1 MSEPLLK
8 AILRLFAV
16 VAREDDVT
24 HQEREQIR
32 VFLDEHLSQSA
43 VESYLN
49 VFDEY
54 IRLLP
59 PKTGELTPELNRL
72 NELCR
77 EVNPDLTQKQKIV
90 IILELINIVQAD
102 GNISSREMEL
112 LYAIGSNFKIST
124 NDIEAIRTFVL
135 GQKASL
141 LDHSHILIIDSSAQG
156 NFKQSHHIQRNHLNG
171 FMAVLYNDQADIYFI
186 KYIGGT
192 DVYLNGVPV
201 KSGRIAV
208 LAVGSMLRWEK
219 DEPVYYGDILNKFKK
234 FGNYPRLSF
243 EGKNISFKFKNGKLG
258 LREVS
263 LSEESGNLIALMGG
277 SGAGKSTLLHVL
289 NGSDGPSQGQVLING
304 IDIHKEPSKIEGVIG
319 FVPQDDLLIEDLTV
333 YQNLYYAA
341 KLCFSDKSEA
351 EIDSLVTKVLEDL
364 GLAETK
370 DLKVGSPLRKTISG
384 GQRKRL
390 NIGLELLREPAVLF
404 CDEPTS
410 GLSSRD
416 SENIIDL
423 LKELSLKGK
432 LVFAVIHQPSSD
444 IFKMF
449 DKLLILDVGGYQIYY
464 GNPVDAIV
472 YFKKSINLVNS
483 DEGECH
489 ECGNVNPEQIF
500 NIIETK
506 VINEYG
512 HFTNERKIS
521 AEQWNSIY
529 KRNYKPFSV
538 EKSAEVPHSTLN
550 IPTRLKQ
557 AHLFSMRDIQ
567 AKIHNRQ
574 YMIINLLEA
583 PVLAFILAFIVRYY
597 NADDKLLSGYVFSK
611 NLNIPAYLFMS
622 VIVALFMG
630 LTVSAEEIIR
640 DRKILKREAFLHL
653 SRSSY
658 VLSKISILFMLSA
671 IQTSTFVFVGNYI
684 LEIKGMF
691 FNHWFI
697 LFTAACFANLLGLN
711 ISSAFNSAVTIY
723 ILIPLLLIPQLILS
737 GVVVKFDK
745 LNPAIGNTATVPVV
759 GDLMASRWA
768 FEAAMVT
775 QFKDNVFEKEFY
787 LHDKVMANADYKK
800 IYFIPEVE
808 TRLQYCLNNMKS
820 ANPEIKDQVRQNLNL
835 VKREVS
841 NEMEETNHKL
851 DAIEKLTPELFDLAT
866 FDEIMKYLETLKK
879 LYVHRFNS
887 VDKQREKK
895 IFEYTNTPEK
905 QAKFNLLRETY
916 HNEAIT
922 ELVKNLNET
931 HRIVE
936 QDGKLVQKIYPVYKD
951 PDPDHPI
958 DFDAQFYMPAKHFLN
973 QNIDTFYFNTGV
985 IWSMT
990 LALAIALYFDL
1001 LRKIIDGIGNLSNPL
1016 YRK

>member
-16 VAREDDVT
+16 AAREDEVT
-24 HQEREQIR
+24 QQERDQIR
-32 VFLDEHLSQSA
+32 IFLDEHLSQSA
-43 VESYLN
+43 VESYLKI
-49 VFDEY
+49 FDEY
-54 IRLLP
+54 VQNLP
-59 PKTGELTPELNRL
+59 PKTGELTVELSRL
-72 NELCR
+72 TELCK
-77 EVNPDLTQKQKIV
+77 EVNPDLTQKQKVV
-90 IILELINIVQAD
+90 IILELINIIQAD
-102 GNISSREMEL
+102 GDISDREREL
-112 LYAIGSNFKIST
+112 VNAIGTNFKISPSE
-124 NDIEAIRTFVL
+124 IEAIRTFVL
-135 GQKASL
+135 GQQASQ
-141 LDHSHILIIDSSAQG
+141 LDHNQILIIDSSAPG
-156 NFKQSHHIQRNHLNG
+156 LFKRSHHIQRSHLSG
-171 FMAVLYNDQADIYFI
+171 FMAVLYVEQAEFYFI
-186 KYIGGT
+186 KYLGGS

-201 KSGRIAV
+201 KSARIAV

-234 FGNYPRLSF
+234 FGQYPRLSF
-243 EGKNISFKFKNGKLG
+243 EGKNLSFKFKNGKLG
-258 LREVS
+258 LREVN

-289 NGSDGPSQGQVLING
+289 NGSDGPFQGQVLING
-304 IDIHKEPSKIEGVIG
+304 IDIHKHPKKIEGVIG

-341 KLCFSDKSEA
+341 KLCFSNKTER

-449 DKLLILDVGGYQIYY
+449 DKLLILDYGGYQIYY
-464 GNPVDAIV
+464 GNPVDSIV

-489 ECGNVNPEQIF
+489 DCGNVNPEQIF

-521 AEQWNSIY
+521 SEQWNTIF
-529 KRNYKPFSV
+529 KKNYKPFSIATSS
-538 EKSAEVPHSTLN
+538 EIPHSTLN

-597 NADDKLLSGYVFSK
+597 NADDKLLTGYVFSK

-658 VLSKISILFMLSA
+658 ILSKISILFLLSA
-671 IQTSTFVFVGNYI
+671 IQTVTFVLVGNYI

-691 FNHWFI
+691 FHHWFI
-697 LFTAACFANLLGLN
+697 LFTVACFANLLGLN

-775 QFKDNVFEKEFY
+775 QFKDNLYEREFY
-787 LHDKVMANADYKK
+787 LYDKVMADADYKK
-800 IYFIPEVE
+800 VYFITEIE
-808 TRLQYCLNNMKS
+808 TRLQYCLNNFKS
-820 ANPEIKDQVRQNLNL
+820 TNPDVKDRVERNLSL
-835 VKREVS
+835 IERGVS
-841 NEMEETNHKL
+841 GTLDETNQKLEKL
-851 DAIEKLTPELFDLAT
+851 DRLSHGKFDSSAYEAISS
-866 FDEIMKYLETLKK
+866 YLESLKK
-879 LYVHRFNS
+879 FYVNRYNS
-887 VDKQREKK
+887 VDQQKEKK
-895 IFEYTNTPEK
+895 IFEMTSTPEK
-905 QAKFNLLRETY
+905 QAEFNLFRESY
-916 HNEAIT
+916 HNEAIA
-922 ELVKNLNET
+922 ELVKNLTET
-931 HRIVE
+931 HRILE
-936 QDGKLVQKIYPVYKD
+936 QDGKLIQKIYPIYKD

-973 QNIDTFYFNTGV
+973 RNIDTLYFNAGV

-990 LALAIALYFDL
+990 LVLALALYFEV
-1001 LRKIIDGIGNLSNPL
+1001 LRRIIDGIGNLSNPL
-1016 YRK
+1016 YKK